1 MLNRS
6 NRLNLNHCY
15 KRLNKTFLTSL
26 SCFSKQW
33 WKKFTLFMQPAWKT
47 NLLSFLYET
56 NEKGKSS
63 WTDKNI
69 QSVCEE
75 ESLNKT

>member
-1 MLNRS
+1 
-6 NRLNLNHCY
+6 
-15 KRLNKTFLTSL
+15 
-26 SCFSKQW
+26 
-33 WKKFTLFMQPAWKT
+33 MQPAWKT